1 MNDLLKPIH
10 ADKVAG
16 NNIEYDEEFLSLLA
30 LLQDKPEQQFGDVVV
45 EASAKDWNAIHQ
57 ACINILTNKSKDL
70 LVMSYFTQSAITL
83 HGIQGFKEG
92 LYIIANNLKHFW
104 TDVYPNL
111 TDEDGEYDP
120 DFRINALSLF
130 FTYDG
135 LIRELKN
142 SPLIANGLSGRF
154 YQLREIED
162 LLEGQPIDYPG
173 GTQRLAVDIKIALD
187 DKNSPASHLQHA
199 YQLIQEI
206 KAIFQENEIY
216 APLKFDT
223 LEQLIQKILVQ
234 SESDETASS
243 STSTNT
249 SNTFNSAQALTSSEI
264 QVKQN
269 WANYQV
275 SSREDAEF
283 LLEKICKYF
292 EKHEP
297 SHPAPLFIRRIQ
309 KLMNLNFYEIMRD
322 ISPESLDRLDNLV
335 GQPITDD
342 DN

>member
-10 ADKVAG
+10 ADSVAG
-16 NNIEYDEEFLSLLA
+16 NNIEYDEEFLSLSA
-30 LLQDKPEQQFGDVVV
+30 LLQDKPEQQFGDILV
-45 EASAKDWNAIHQ
+45 EAGTKDWNTIYQ
-57 ACINILTNKSKDL
+57 ACVGILTNKSKDL
-70 LVMSYFTQSAITL
+70 LVMSYFAQSATAL

-92 LYIIANNLKHFW
+92 LYVIANNLKQFW
-104 TDVYPNL
+104 ADIFPTL
-111 TDEDGEYDP
+111 TDEEGEYDP

-142 SPLIANGLSGRF
+142 SPLITNGLSGRV
-154 YQLREIED
+154 YQLREIEA
-162 LLEGQPIDYPG
+162 LLEGQSVDYLG
-173 GTQRLAVDIKIALD
+173 GTQRLAIDIKIALD
-187 DKNSPASHLQHA
+187 EENSPISHLKHA

-206 KAIFQENEIY
+206 KAIFQANEIY

-223 LEQLIQKILVQ
+223 LEHLIQKFLAL
-234 SESDETASS
+234 SENDETGPAPTNTDNAPNPTQTSS
-243 STSTNT
+243 SNET
-249 SNTFNSAQALTSSEI
+249 QP
-264 QVKQN
+264 KQN

-292 EKHEP
+292 KKHEP

>member
-10 ADKVAG
+10 TDSVAG
-16 NNIEYDEEFLSLLA
+16 NNIEYDEEFLSLSA
-30 LLQDKPEQQFGDVVV
+30 LLQDKPEQQFGDILV
-45 EASAKDWNAIHQ
+45 EAGTKDWNAIYQ
-57 ACINILTNKSKDL
+57 ACIGILTNKSKDL
-70 LVMSYFTQSAITL
+70 LVMSYFTQSATAL

-92 LYIIANNLKHFW
+92 LYVITNNLKQFW
-104 TDVYPNL
+104 ADIFPTL
-111 TDEDGEYDP
+111 TDEEGEYDP

-142 SPLIANGLSGRF
+142 SPLITNGLSGRV
-154 YQLREIED
+154 YQLREIEA
-162 LLEGQPIDYPG
+162 LLEGQSVDYPG
-173 GTQRLAVDIKIALD
+173 DTQRLAIDIKIALD
-187 DKNSPASHLQHA
+187 EENSPISHLKHA

-206 KAIFQENEIY
+206 KAIFQANEIY
-216 APLKFDT
+216 TPLKFDT
-223 LEQLIQKILVQ
+223 LEHLIQKFLAL
-234 SESDETASS
+234 SENDETSPAP
-243 STSTNT
+243 TNT
-249 SNTFNSAQALTSSEI
+249 DNAHSPAQTSASSEI
-264 QVKQN
+264 QPKQN

-275 SSREDAEF
+275 SSREDAEL

-335 GQPITDD
+335 GQPVTDD